1 MDEFAEL
8 LSVVCTEYNFLII
21 TGDLNIHV
29 DNNMDNT
36 AKELY
41 GLMDTFGLTQHVTGP
56 THTQGHTLDLIIS
69 KGVDISAVDVRDL
82 ALSDHFCVFF
92 YLETV
97 TSVPPSYV
105 CLKKRYINENTSAQ
119 FMEAIAMTPTLS
131 AETVDDLLDEYNRN
145 VCNVID
151 VVAPIKTK
159 RKPNTQ
165 KTPWRRTEI
174 MQNLKSDCR
183 RAERKWRSTK
193 LQIHLE
199 LYKISLRKFND
210 GLFKARQQ
218 YFSEIIA
225 KNVNNSRTLFSVIEK
240 LTTPPDQIAPELLSA
255 GKCNEFAVYFNEK
268 IQSIR
273 SNIRTNQQ
281 NHKKLEQ
288 LQPLRDESTTMLE
301 FITVNPKTIEETIQQ
316 LNPSTCCLDTIPS
329 NFFKT
334 VVKSIVTDLCQ
345 IINCSFQS
353 GTVPKSLK
361 VAAVKP
367 LLKKRTLDASILA
380 NYRPISNLPFM
391 AKIIEKVVF
400 NQLSQFLTFNKIFDK
415 FQSGF
420 RSHHSTETALIKV
433 INDIRL
439 NTDSGKVSVLILLDL
454 SAAFDTVDHT
464 ILLHR
469 LQTWVGLNGKVMQW
483 FKSYLEERSYFVS
496 IGNFE
501 SDRLPM
507 SCGVPQ
513 GSVLGP
519 LLFNLYMLPLGQIL
533 QNCKVDYQSYADDTQ
548 LYLSLNPD
556 DHGPI
561 EVLCDCLEKVN
572 CWMSENF
579 LQLNHD
585 KTEVIVFGNK
595 EKRTAVSKY
604 LESRSLKAKDQVK
617 NLGVLIDSDLTFSS
631 QIKSITKTAFYH
643 LKNISRVKGL
653 MAQKDQEKLVHAFIS
668 SRLDYCNGLL
678 TGIPQKSIKQL
689 QLVQNA
695 AARVLTRTK
704 RSEHITPVLKSLHW
718 LPVSLRIDFKV
729 LLLVYK
735 SVNGFGPEYISDML
749 VRYEPSRSLRSMD
762 TDQIV
767 EPRVHSKHGD

>member
-1 MDEFAEL
+1 
-8 LSVVCTEYNFLII
+8 
-21 TGDLNIHV
+21 
-29 DNNMDNT
+29 
-36 AKELY
+36 
-41 GLMDTFGLTQHVTGP
+41 
-56 THTQGHTLDLIIS
+56 
-69 KGVDISAVDVRDL
+69 
-82 ALSDHFCVFF
+82 
-92 YLETV
+92 
-97 TSVPPSYV
+97 
-105 CLKKRYINENTSAQ
+105 
-119 FMEAIAMTPTLS
+119 
-131 AETVDDLLDEYNRN
+131 
-145 VCNVID
+145 
-151 VVAPIKTK
+151 
-159 RKPNTQ
+159 
-165 KTPWRRTEI
+165 
-174 MQNLKSDCR
+174 
-183 RAERKWRSTK
+183 
-193 LQIHLE
+193 
-199 LYKISLRKFND
+199 
-210 GLFKARQQ
+210 
-218 YFSEIIA
+218 
-225 KNVNNSRTLFSVIEK
+225 
-240 LTTPPDQIAPELLSA
+240 
-255 GKCNEFAVYFNEK
+255 
-268 IQSIR
+268 
-273 SNIRTNQQ
+273 
-281 NHKKLEQ
+281 
-288 LQPLRDESTTMLE
+288 
-301 FITVNPKTIEETIQQ
+301 
-316 LNPSTCCLDTIPS
+316 
-329 NFFKT
+329 
-334 VVKSIVTDLCQ
+334 
-345 IINCSFQS
+345 
-353 GTVPKSLK
+353 
-361 VAAVKP
+361 
-367 LLKKRTLDASILA
+367 
-380 NYRPISNLPFM
+380 
-391 AKIIEKVVF
+391 
-400 NQLSQFLTFNKIFDK
+400 
-415 FQSGF
+415 
-420 RSHHSTETALIKV
+420 
-433 INDIRL
+433 
-439 NTDSGKVSVLILLDL
+439 
-454 SAAFDTVDHT
+454 
-464 ILLHR
+464 
-469 LQTWVGLNGKVMQW
+469 MQW

-595 EKRTAVSKY
+595 EKRTAVSNY

-767 EPRVHSKHGD
+767 EPRVHSKHGDAAFSCYAAKKWNKLPAELKSASNVNIFKSKLKALFFSTAYD